1 MSGDILQQAEFPEAV
16 LVLDFETYF
25 DADYTLKKMTTVEYI
40 ADPRFEF
47 TGLGIQVFNH
57 PMEKMGRVF
66 VDGLRVPKTIAKLK
80 ETFGRGLHNCTVV
93 AANVKFDL
101 LILAHHFDLYPPYTV
116 DVQDLGRYYD
126 SRMKQSI
133 EHLAK
138 EFKLSTA
145 KGDTK
150 QFKGL
155 HCHDMNET
163 QRRALKAYC
172 LDDIKIEADL
182 FHALL
187 PMVDN
192 PKFELKLAAHTLR
205 LYTKPTLE
213 FDYELAGRLKE
224 SMQSLL
230 DDTLR
235 PTGLEVG
242 DFRRPTVLVPA
253 LQALLPAGETVPM
266 KKGKKGMIPAMAKD
280 DEGLKLLLK
289 HKDKG
294 VREFAEAKVAAQSWP
309 GHIKRVNSLTVSAQK
324 SDGLV
329 RVPLK
334 YYGCHTGRWSGEEK
348 VNLQN
353 LGGTGRGS
361 AMHRLIGE
369 VRGCLRAPEGY
380 SLVAV
385 DAAQIEARALAWIAG
400 QLDLLYGFAKGE
412 DVYSSFASHL
422 FGKPVWKVTEE
433 DYESSLHNPEEL
445 RGIKIQRGFGKD
457 AILGC
462 VAEGTSI
469 LTDSGHKPIQDITV
483 NDRVWDGHSF
493 VHHQGVVPKGKK
505 KCININGT
513 WLTPEHEILTWDGWT
528 TAAELSTH
536 NHSQEWFMENLRWL
550 RSQKA
555 PVGGSSPSNVVAPV
569 VEHLLRQ
576 ETILS
581 QENLHAVLSVLK
593 EHPAKL
599 RAIKHMWGTHQEHA
613 CLTGFVLS
621 LADVRPDLLRDMVKE
636 VLESGPNG
644 SMIESLLLSIWQRYL
659 DTTIQNLKLI
669 GPIMTGGM
677 NQEISGLLHDG
688 SIGSILAG
696 ETPGSGNRSNV
707 RGAGQCSREKHQF
720 KSSVANTAQAVLPT
734 YDILNAGRWHRFQ
747 TDGLMCS
754 NCGYGMGSDKF
765 FDRCYTNDALRPM
778 FDSGQYDKVFIE
790 QLVKT
795 YRRKY
800 DRIPAFWKQVE
811 KLFRWPIKY
820 PGQSTSYEVEG
831 RELLK
836 FNMVGSDLQMTLPS
850 GRVMYYRHASVNA
863 DGEIK
868 YKGGPKW
875 CYLWGGSITENLIQA
890 LCRDLFGGWLLE
902 IERRGH
908 KVVHH
913 CHDETIT
920 CVPDHRAEA
929 VMADMID
936 VMTHGPEWSEGLP
949 FATDGFISKAYKK

>member
-1 MSGDILQQAEFPEAV
+1 
-16 LVLDFETYF
+16 
-25 DADYTLKKMTTVEYI
+25 
-40 ADPRFEF
+40 
-47 TGLGIQVFNH
+47 
-57 PMEKMGRVF
+57 
-66 VDGLRVPKTIAKLK
+66 
-80 ETFGRGLHNCTVV
+80 
-93 AANVKFDL
+93 
-101 LILAHHFDLYPPYTV
+101 
-116 DVQDLGRYYD
+116 
-126 SRMKQSI
+126 
-133 EHLAK
+133 
-138 EFKLSTA
+138 
-145 KGDTK
+145 
-150 QFKGL
+150 
-155 HCHDMNET
+155 
-163 QRRALKAYC
+163 
-172 LDDIKIEADL
+172 
-182 FHALL
+182 
-187 PMVDN
+187 
-192 PKFELKLAAHTLR
+192 
-205 LYTKPTLE
+205 
-213 FDYELAGRLKE
+213 
-224 SMQSLL
+224 
-230 DDTLR
+230 
-235 PTGLEVG
+235 
-242 DFRRPTVLVPA
+242 
-253 LQALLPAGETVPM
+253 
-266 KKGKKGMIPAMAKD
+266 
-280 DEGLKLLLK
+280 
-289 HKDKG
+289 
-294 VREFAEAKVAAQSWP
+294 
-309 GHIKRVNSLTVSAQK
+309 
-324 SDGLV
+324 
-329 RVPLK
+329 
-334 YYGCHTGRWSGEEK
+334 
-348 VNLQN
+348 
-353 LGGTGRGS
+353 
-361 AMHRLIGE
+361 
-369 VRGCLRAPEGY
+369 
-380 SLVAV
+380 VAV
-385 DAAQIEARALAWIAG
+385 DAAQIEPVLLLGLQASLISYMGLPRARMYTPPSLPT
-400 QLDLLYGFAKGE
+400 
-412 DVYSSFASHL
+412 L

-550 RSQKA
+550 RSQKGTCGGIKSVKCSCSCGRTSTPSRDNLVSGKSTRCTVCA
-555 PVGGSSPSNVVAPV
+555 ERASGKTQSYKTHVGNPSRARLLNRICAIISRCETRPLERYGKRGIRVWPKWVNDRVAFI
-569 VEHLLRQ
+569 EY
-576 ETILS
+576 
-581 QENLHAVLSVLK
+581 
-593 EHPAKL
+593 
-599 RAIKHMWGTHQEHA
+599 
-613 CLTGFVLS
+613 
-621 LADVRPDLLRDMVKE
+621 LATLPGYDNPE
-636 VLESGPNG
+636 LEIDRTNN
-644 SMIESLLLSIWQRYL
+644 
-659 DTTIQNLKLI
+659 D
-669 GPIMTGGM
+669 GGM

-949 FATDGFISKAYKK
+949 FATDEFISKAYKK